1 MLLDRMVMSVGFLF
15 IVWLQL
21 AVNIKLYN
29 KLIGGGGGEK
39 RFSFKILFEMCIRN
53 SSTEVCIL

>member
-29 KLIGGGGGEK
+29 TLIGGGEGYK
-39 RFSFKILFEMCIRN
+39 RFLFKILFEMYIRN

>member
-1 MLLDRMVMSVGFLF
+1 MLLDRMAMSVAFLF

-29 KLIGGGGGEK
+29 KLLGGGDYKG
-39 RFSFKILFEMCIRN
+39 FWFKICIRN
-53 SSTEVCIL
+53 SRTEVC

>member
-1 MLLDRMVMSVGFLF
+1 MLLDRVVMSVAVLF

-29 KLIGGGGGEK
+29 KLIGGGGGGEK
-39 RFSFKILFEMCIRN
+39 IFI
-53 SSTEVCIL
+53 

>member
-1 MLLDRMVMSVGFLF
+1 MLLDRVVMSVAFLF

-29 KLIGGGGGEK
+29 TLIGGGGYK
-39 RFSFKILFEMCIRN
+39 RFLFKILFEMCIRN

>member
-1 MLLDRMVMSVGFLF
+1 MLLDRVVMSVAFLF

-29 KLIGGGGGEK
+29 KLMGGGGEK

-53 SSTEVCIL
+53 SSTEVCFL

>member
-29 KLIGGGGGEK
+29 TLIGGGGDIK
-39 RFSFKILFEMCIRN
+39 DFYLKYYLKC
-53 SSTEVCIL
+53 V